1 MSPAVF
7 CAVAAVLIG
16 AALQLSSGMYDARAL
31 ALVTAATLLAVA
43 AAFGDTR
50 WGHSIGTL
58 IRDTRKRVSPFILGA
73 ACAGGLVVH
82 FFFNPT
88 FYGDP
93 RKLESFHW
101 FAVVGLVLLSAYLC
115 LHLRASFIR
124 ARFLLLLACFAMM
137 GIAVLRA
144 SPRPWI
150 DVWYLQQGAAD
161 ALWHGYDPYSV
172 SYPNIYG
179 RMANVSYPPELLVNG
194 RLFSFCYPPLTILV
208 DLPARLLFGDIRY
221 ASLGL
226 MIFSAWA
233 IARLARGAEGE
244 LAALFILFQP
254 RTFFVLEQSWI
265 EPLVL
270 AAIALTALLAAR
282 RFGAVALGIAL
293 GLLVASKQYSPYF
306 ALPLFLAF
314 PPEKR
319 LRSLLVAAG
328 IAAAVLVPFAV
339 WDWHGFWRGLVTW
352 HFMLSSRDDALSLM
366 ALWNRHGGA
375 PKAVVTLVP
384 FLGVALLAGTLR
396 WRVTVAQALA
406 AAAAAYLLVVVAYK
420 QAFCNY
426 YWLSAGLLCAAVSA
440 LQAPGETA

>member
-254 RTFFVLEQSWI
+254 RTFFVL
-265 EPLVL
+265 
-270 AAIALTALLAAR
+270 
-282 RFGAVALGIAL
+282 
-293 GLLVASKQYSPYF
+293 
-306 ALPLFLAF
+306 
-314 PPEKR
+314 
-319 LRSLLVAAG
+319 
-328 IAAAVLVPFAV
+328 
-339 WDWHGFWRGLVTW
+339 TW

-384 FLGVALLAGTLR
+384 FLGIALLAGTLR